1 MVGTRQLI
9 LSAGV
14 ELWAKDPCEVTVRRI
29 ADALGLSYHAILYHF
44 ATVAELRAAIAA
56 HAVEVGNSAVIV
68 QLIAVKHPAIARMHY
83 IDRQAHLSVFNR
95 FV

>member
-56 HAVEVGNSAVIV
+56 YAVEVGNSAVIV
-68 QLIAVKHPAIARMHY
+68 QLIAVKHPAIADLEPWQRVY
-83 IDRQAHLSVFNR
+83 YLGAV
-95 FV
+95 